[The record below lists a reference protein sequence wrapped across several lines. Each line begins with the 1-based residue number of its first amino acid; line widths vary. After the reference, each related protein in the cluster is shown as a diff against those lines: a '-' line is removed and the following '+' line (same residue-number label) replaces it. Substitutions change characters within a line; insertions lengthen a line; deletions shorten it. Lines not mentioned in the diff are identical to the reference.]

1 MESEG
6 QGRRP
11 PAPVPVRVCP
21 ADIRLAIDFARE
33 YVRAKQHAGKPGWR
47 GGLLPGLVVRGGERV
62 EKDIAGTVI
71 GKVAEIAMCRLAG
84 VEPDLAIRRGGDGG
98 RDLPLPCGKVQVKA
112 SMKGRN
118 LVRVNAEQVPWFVFA
133 KWDGVSANVEILGYL
148 SRQRVIEFAPV
159 KSHLGNWLNHEI
171 PCSSLLPIR
180 SLLRIRPIDEV
191 L

>member
-11 PAPVPVRVCP
+11 PAPVPVRVFP
-21 ADIRLAIDFARE
+21 ADIRIAIEFARK
-33 YVRAKQHAGKPGWR
+33 YVRAKHHAGKPGWR
-47 GGLLPGLVVRGGERV
+47 GGLLPDLVVRGGERV

-84 VEPDLAIRRGGDGG
+84 VDPDLAIHRGSDGG
-98 RDLPLPCGKVQVKA
+98 KDLPLPCGKVQVKA

-118 LVRVNAEQVPWFVFA
+118 LVRLPAEQVPWFVFA
-133 KWDGVSANVEILGYL
+133 KWDGVSANVDILGYL
-148 SRQRVIEFAPV
+148 SRSRLVQFAPV
-159 KSHLGNWLNHEI
+159 GSHRGNWLNHEI

-180 SLLRIRPIDEV
+180 SLLRIKPISEG